1 MPSRQVTS
9 STAFSWLVERT
20 GAEPAVVSRAD
31 RREAFRHALRTA
43 REAAGLSQR
52 AVARVLGL
60 TPSAVWHWEDGRA
73 VPQPATLVRL
83 ERLLELKPNALGRLL
98 GYGPVDDSENV
109 ASVVDAVQADP
120 RLGAAERKMLLT
132 FYDWL
137 IRPRT
142 KS

>member
-1 MPSRQVTS
+1 MKQS
-9 STAFSWLVERT
+9 E
-20 GAEPAVVSRAD
+20 AEPTAVSRAD
-31 RREAFRHALRTA
+31 QRDAFRHALRTA
-43 REAAGLSQR
+43 REAAELSQR

-60 TPSAVWHWEDGRA
+60 TPSAVWQWEEGRA
-73 VPQPATLVRL
+73 VPQRATLVRL

-98 GYGPVDDSENV
+98 GYGPVDDSGTV